1 MSDWTAY
8 LVRCLHFLYSGA
20 ILFFLFLFFL
30 RFMILL
36 WYQSANQPL
45 MLLSFVSIE
54 QFPFE
59 SNLSLFLYFFEC
71 KERFSMCKMYI
82 WVPLK
87 VR

>member
-1 MSDWTAY
+1 MSSFFVQWGE
-8 LVRCLHFLYSGA
+8 S
-20 ILFFLFLFFL
+20 LFSISLFL